1 MRNQPLRTICWL
13 LAVVVAPPATAQA
26 QAPAACS
33 APSFSFKWIGQSSVH
48 LVVKAKPAARYR
60 VWIEESQRSP
70 DQPQRMAVAVNNGDF
85 VYASDSDAGQ
95 AYAVDVTGLDLLA
108 SAGRTRI
115 WYVPEKPC
123 SAIAASAVD
132 SVPPGKVSDRFHLI
146 DGAFLQG
153 LRKSRSVSWINR
165 GNIPASYAAPAA
177 KDQPGPNVD
186 LYQADGVVALEP
198 HHLSI
203 DLGPVFVM
211 KNNGSFETDTELAL
225 TGTSRWFDVFGGAVD
240 LRISSLNLPGSPAT
254 ASPPSAGAPPVSLAS
269 STVFEGAARGILYPW
284 GAGWNMPA
292 FGLVAG
298 GGMRSLPSEFA
309 NLKGNLF
316 AGFRLQVA
324 GYNAGNPGDSLADT
338 RGFLELG
345 FARDGYWLDRSF
357 GSDQRN
363 RLYAEGQLEIPG
375 LGGENVRVL
384 MRVRSSTPL
393 QFDGPSELRLSAL
406 VSINPAVFRTI
417 FGMAK

>member
-1 MRNQPLRTICWL
+1 MRSRSLCAICSL
-13 LAVVVAPPATAQA
+13 LPALVALPATAQA
-26 QAPAACS
+26 QAEPACG

-48 LVVKAKPAARYR
+48 LIAKARPAARYR

-70 DQPQRMAVAVNNGDF
+70 TQSQRMAVAVNNGDF
-85 VYASDSDAGQ
+85 IYAPDSDAGE

-108 SAGRTRI
+108 SAGRARI
-115 WYVPEKPC
+115 WYVPEKSCPTTQ
-123 SAIAASAVD
+123 ASAVD
-132 SVPPGKVSDRFHLI
+132 TAPLDTVAKRFHLI
-146 DGAFLQG
+146 DERFLQA
-153 LRKSRSVSWINR
+153 LRKTRWINR
-165 GNIPASYAAPAA
+165 GNIPASYAAPTPRSEAGQ
-177 KDQPGPNVD
+177 KVE
-186 LYQADGVVALEP
+186 LYQTDGVVALEP

-203 DLGPVFVM
+203 DVGPVFVM
-211 KNNGSFETDTELAL
+211 KSNGSFETDTELAL
-225 TGTSRWFDVFGGAVD
+225 TGMSRWLDVFAGAVD
-240 LRISSLNLPGSPAT
+240 LRISSLNLPGSSAP

-269 STVFEGAARGILYPW
+269 STVFEGAARAIGYPW
-284 GAGWNMPA
+284 GAGWNMPS
-292 FGLVAG
+292 FGVVG
-298 GGMRSLPSEFA
+298 GVGMRSLPAEFM
-309 NLKGNLF
+309 NLKGNF
-316 AGFRLQVA
+316 FGGFRLQVA

-345 FARDGYWLDRSF
+345 YARDGYWLDRSF
-357 GSDQRN
+357 NSDQRN

-384 MRVRSSTPL
+384 MRVRSSTPV

>member
-1 MRNQPLRTICWL
+1 QA
-13 LAVVVAPPATAQA
+13 AVALPAVA
-26 QAPAACS
+26 QAPAPAECS

-48 LVVKAKPAARYR
+48 LIAKAKPAARYR

-70 DQPQRMAVAVNNGDF
+70 RQGQRMAVAVNNGDF
-85 VYASDSDAGQ
+85 IYASNSDAGE
-95 AYAVDVTGLDLLA
+95 AYAVDMTGLDLLA

-123 SAIAASAVD
+123 PATQASAVD
-132 SVPPGKVSDRFHLI
+132 TAPLDTVAKRFHLI
-146 DGAFLQG
+146 DDAFLQA
-153 LRKSRSVSWINR
+153 LRKTRWFNR
-165 GNIPASYAAPAA
+165 GSILASYAAPTRRNEAG
-177 KDQPGPNVD
+177 QNVE

-203 DLGPVFVM
+203 DVGPVFVM
-211 KNNGSFETDTELAL
+211 KSNGSFETDTELAL
-225 TGTSRWFDVFGGAVD
+225 TGMSRWLDVFAGALD
-240 LRISSLNLPGSPAT
+240 LRISSLNLPGSSAP
-254 ASPPSAGAPPVSLAS
+254 ASPPSAGEPPLSLAS
-269 STVFEGAARGILYPW
+269 STIFEAAARAIGYPW
-284 GAGWNMPA
+284 GAGWNLPA
-292 FGLVAG
+292 FGVVG
-298 GGMRSLPSEFA
+298 GVGVRSLPAEFM

-316 AGFRLQVA
+316 GGFRLQVA

-338 RGFLELG
+338 NGFLELG
-345 FARDGYWLDRSF
+345 FARDGYWLNSSF
-357 GSDQRN
+357 NSDQRN

-384 MRVRSSTPL
+384 MRVRSSTPV

-417 FGMAK
+417 FGLAK